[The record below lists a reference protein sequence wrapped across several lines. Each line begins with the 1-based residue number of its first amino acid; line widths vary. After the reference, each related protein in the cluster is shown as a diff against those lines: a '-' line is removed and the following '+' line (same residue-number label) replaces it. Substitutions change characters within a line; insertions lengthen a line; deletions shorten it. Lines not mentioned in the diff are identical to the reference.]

1 MRFIDLFCGIG
12 GFHQA
17 MKRLGGTCVLAC
29 DIDTHCRESYF
40 QNYGILPKE
49 DVTKLFPSD
58 MPDFD
63 VMCGGFPCF
72 VKGTKVLTNN
82 GYKPIEEVTLNDK
95 LLTHSGK
102 FQPIVNL
109 QSKIYSKTLYK
120 IRIKYHPELIVCT
133 PEHPFYVREKKGIWN
148 NSLRKYEFVYGP
160 PAWKEAKKLTK
171 NDFFGMVV
179 NTNSIIPNMTYIRAC
194 NGFKTIE
201 ETIQLNIPD
210 QWFMMGYFLG
220 DGWIEDGKKSDGRLK
235 YTIRFAINNA
245 DEEYVTS
252 RIRSVLDIVDKKW
265 DTGKCKKFG
274 VANQQ
279 WYTILKQF
287 GKYAHGKKIP
297 EWVQDAPLEFVNEFI
312 NGYMKA
318 DGCVDKNGKFSMTTV
333 SPDIALGMQRLFLKT
348 GKLSS
353 VGKFIRPKTCVI
365 EGRTVNQR
373 DTYTVR
379 VSHTAKFSSFI
390 EDGYAWFAPF
400 KITTE
405 ETIDTPVYNF
415 EVETDNSYVVENTI
429 VHNCQ
434 PFSNAGNKKS
444 LTDSRGGLFD
454 HIIRI
459 AKGKLPKYIFLENV
473 KHIKKIS
480 NGKVFEYVM
489 NQLDEIGYNVR
500 VVELSPHQLG
510 IPQQR
515 ERVIFVAVRKDLPF
529 PEIDLKLENPEMVS
543 IFEEADPKYKI
554 SPEIEAVLSAWDEM
568 VQVFEVGESL
578 SPTILCQDFYNI
590 FSDSEF
596 ADLPEW
602 RRDYITKNR
611 RIYEKY
617 KEHWD
622 PWFERHEELLS
633 KREVY
638 SKLEWQCGKKVENDS
653 IFHHFIQI
661 RQSGIRVKT
670 AKYFPTLVA
679 IVQTPI
685 YGKERRYLTPREC
698 ARLQSFPDD
707 FILHSNEKVAYKQL
721 GNAVNVDVIH
731 RVLSN
736 VTFV

>member
-1 MRFIDLFCGIG
+1 MKFIDLFSGIG

-17 MKRLGGTCVLAC
+17 MKRLGGECVLAC
-29 DIDTHCRESYF
+29 DIDLHCRESYS
-40 QNYGILPKE
+40 QNYGIVPKE
-49 DVTKLFPSD
+49 DITKLVTSEI
-58 MPDFD
+58 PDHD
-63 VMCGGFPCF
+63 LICGGFPCF
-72 VKGTKVLTNN
+72 VAGTKVLTKI
-82 GYKPIEEVTLNDK
+82 GYKAIENVTIDDQLM
-95 LLTHSGK
+95 THTGNFHS
-102 FQPIVNL
+102 ILNL
-109 QSKIYSKTLYK
+109 QTKIYSKTLYK
-120 IRIKYHPELIVCT
+120 IRIKYHPEPIVCT
-133 PEHPFYVREKKGIWN
+133 PEHPFYVREKKSVWN
-148 NSLRKYEFVYGP
+148 NTLRKYDHHYTKP
-160 PAWKEAKKLTK
+160 SWKEAKNLTK
-171 NDFFGMVV
+171 NDFFGMPI
-179 NTNSIIPNMTYIRAC
+179 NTKSIIPQMTYTRTY
-194 NGFKTIE
+194 NKFTSHDQTIV
-201 ETIQLNIPD
+201 LDNSD

-220 DGWIEDGKKSDGRLK
+220 DGWVEDGKKSDGRTK
-235 YTIRFAINNA
+235 HIIRFAINNT

-252 RIRSVLDIVDKKW
+252 RIRNVLDISDKKC

-297 EWVQDAPLEFVNEFI
+297 EWVQDAPINFVNEFI

-318 DGCVDKNGKFSMTTV
+318 DGSVGKDGNFSMTTV
-333 SPDIALGMQRLFLKT
+333 SPDIALGIQRLFLKT

-353 VGKFIRPKTCVI
+353 VGKFVRPKTCVI

-379 VSHTAKFSSFI
+379 VSHSIKFSTFI
-390 EDGYAWFAPF
+390 EDDYAWFAPF

-405 ETIDTPVYNF
+405 ETQETPVYNF
-415 EVETDNSYVVENTI
+415 EVETDNSYIVENTV

-444 LTDSRGGLFD
+444 LSDSRGGLFD
-454 HIIRI
+454 HIMRI
-459 AKGKLPKYIFLENV
+459 AKAKTPKYIVLENV

-480 NGKVFEYVM
+480 NGKVFEYVL
-489 NQLDEIGYNVR
+489 NQLDLAGYNVQ
-500 VVELSPHQLG
+500 VIELSPHQLG

-515 ERVIFVAVRKDLPF
+515 ERIIFACVRKDLPF
-529 PEIDLKLENPEMVS
+529 PEIDLKLQDQPMVS
-543 IFEEADPKYKI
+543 IFDKPDPKYSI

-568 VQVFEVGESL
+568 IQVFEVGETL

-590 FSDSEF
+590 FSDDEF
-596 ADLPEW
+596 NALPEW
-602 RRDYITKNR
+602 RRDYITKNKR
-611 RIYEKY
+611 LYEKY

-622 PWFERHEELLS
+622 PWFHKHEELLC

-638 SKLEWQCGKKVENDS
+638 SKLEWQSGKKKKNDS
-653 IFHHFIQI
+653 IFNYFIQI
-661 RQSGIRVKT
+661 RQSGIRVKKT
-670 AKYFPTLVA
+670 EYFPTLVA

-721 GNAVNVDVIH
+721 GNAVNVDVVH
-731 RVLSN
+731 RVLVNILN
-736 VTFV
+736 V